1 MSLLLANSCISVWN
15 ESCRTLGQDDIFTS
29 IAMEVSKTVFY
40 EKKKTKTNATRRSCP
55 SRIINRASEV
65 WQMNK
70 NRRKQ
75 NFQKL
80 STASYMP
87 WKAYLLKTLKYLT
100 RTNIFQAKL
109 IVTSQNGDI
118 LIATGAPVKHCILGQ
133 CLVKGRDIR
142 FGQVVQFHSYDGSI
156 KCMRNC
162 WISDGKIRRG
172 CPCIQPAP
180 IPPCAPFCSF
190 FTHLF

>member
-1 MSLLLANSCISVWN
+1 MARACHCYWRTSVASAFDTNLVERW
-15 ESCRTLGQDDIFTS
+15 DKAIFFFTS

-40 EKKKTKTNATRRSCP
+40 EKKNAKTNATRRSCP
-55 SRIINRASEV
+55 PRLINRASEV
-65 WQMNK
+65 WQINK

-118 LIATGAPVKHCILGQ
+118 LIATGAPVKHCIFGPVPREGQ
-133 CLVKGRDIR
+133 WYSLRTGSAISQLRRQYKM
-142 FGQVVQFHSYDGSI
+142 YDELLNFWR
-156 KCMRNC
+156 KN
-162 WISDGKIRRG
+162 
-172 CPCIQPAP
+172 
-180 IPPCAPFCSF
+180 
-190 FTHLF
+190 